1 MDHELYRR
9 DATRNMAR
17 FYGLT
22 VVPGLFGQ
30 TGLCRTWGRIG
41 ARGGRSIVEWFATP
55 VVEGVRAHELLH
67 PRPIWGA
74 VPLSLRERTIGA
86 VVLLTGPAI
95 ALVGCVAA
103 SMRA

>member
-55 VVEGVRAHELLH
+55 
-67 PRPIWGA
+67 GA
-74 VPLSLRERTIGA
+74 AEARLEDLRRQKLRRGYQ
-86 VVLLTGPAI
+86 PAPS
-95 ALVGCVAA
+95 AW
-103 SMRA
+103 

>member
-17 FYGLT
+17 FYGLM

-30 TGLCRTWGRIG
+30 TGLCRTWDRIG

-55 VVEGVRAHELLH
+55 DAAEARLED
-67 PRPIWGA
+67 
-74 VPLSLRERTIGA
+74 LRRQKLRRGYQ
-86 VVLLTGPAI
+86 PAPS
-95 ALVGCVAA
+95 AW
-103 SMRA
+103 